1 MTEQIFKRLPRF
13 GKRPATSAARQL
25 RQISV
30 FDSDLEE
37 LSVSPTLPSK
47 EDLAGV
53 ESLDVSASLPSE
65 PDPDRPFENDHFTEP
80 VRSDSVAIERQ
91 PQSEGAGLLDQ
102 DPVENDSDQI
112 EATGPHSVLEA
123 LMDELPRIEASARD
137 EVVEVVEGIAR
148 QIFPKLAELFLAEEI
163 VIHLRKL
170 MPAKVE
176 LLKIRA
182 PEPFASQLGEKL
194 TDGQFGE
201 TVVEL
206 EVLASNSDE
215 APGIDISWER
225 GGVEFDFRTFLED
238 CLQRL
243 VQSRSIRGA

>member
-1 MTEQIFKRLPRF
+1 MTEQIFERLPRF
-13 GKRPATSAARQL
+13 GKGPAASAGVQL
-25 RQISV
+25 RQMRA

-37 LSVSPTLPSK
+37 PSESPTSPS
-47 EDLAGV
+47 EDDLAEV
-53 ESLDVSASLPSE
+53 ETLETRASLPTE
-65 PDPDRPFENDHFTEP
+65 PDPDRPVENDDCAEP
-80 VRSDSVAIERQ
+80 VRSEGVAPEIQTR
-91 PQSEGAGLLDQ
+91 SEGARSLD
-102 DPVENDSDQI
+102 PEPAENDLDPL
-112 EATGPHSVLEA
+112 EANGPLSVLDA

-194 TDGQFGE
+194 NDGQFGE
-201 TVVEL
+201 TVVEV
-206 EVLASNSDE
+206 EVLTANSDE
-215 APGIDISWER
+215 APAIDVSWER